1 VIVNCNETLNIL
13 RGEEIIRL
21 NQIENDGNMMETG
34 GKSRLAE
41 IIDSLTLFDDD
52 LMTLVFDG
60 NIEATELLLTIIL
73 GDEVKVISVRAQV
86 ELRSPYKK
94 GRKIRVDILA
104 QDEDGKRFNVEVQ
117 GDDLGADCRRA
128 RYHSSMVDVNMLKKG
143 KKYEELCDSYVIFI
157 TKNDYFE
164 EGKPIYW
171 VERTFRET
179 GKKFNDGSHIIYVN
193 GSYKG
198 NDAIGKLVH
207 DFRCSNADDMY
218 YSQLADGVRYYKEV
232 ERGEE
237 KMNELLRKYAEDMAE
252 ERVAEETKASKTA
265 MVRSLMKNMHL
276 TIEQAFDVLE
286 VSEEDRKLI
295 AEKI

>member
-1 VIVNCNETLNIL
+1 
-13 RGEEIIRL
+13 
-21 NQIENDGNMMETG
+21 
-34 GKSRLAE
+34 
-41 IIDSLTLFDDD
+41 
-52 LMTLVFDG
+52 
-60 NIEATELLLTIIL
+60 
-73 GDEVKVISVRAQV
+73 
-86 ELRSPYKK
+86 
-94 GRKIRVDILA
+94 
-104 QDEDGKRFNVEVQ
+104 
-117 GDDLGADCRRA
+117 
-128 RYHSSMVDVNMLKKG
+128 
-143 KKYEELCDSYVIFI
+143 VIFI

-252 ERVAEETKASKTA
+252 EIAAEKVQKAEVEVQETKASKTA
-265 MVRSLMKNMHL
+265 MVRNLMKNMHL
-276 TIEQAFDVLE
+276 TIEQAFDALE
-286 VSEEDRKLI
+286 VPEEDRKLI
-295 AEKI
+295 AENI